1 MRQTRQTNIF
11 LIEDNPGD
19 IKLITSQLKSLLPD
33 CNITTAH
40 DGEEAL
46 HKLVENANATKSFP
60 DLIIMDL
67 NLPKMTGHELLKEI
81 KKEAKLRAIP
91 VVIFSSSAS
100 PKDII
105 TAYENHGNCY
115 IVKPFDYHEF
125 NEAIKQACDFW
136 FNVSKL
142 PNQLVA

>member
-1 MRQTRQTNIF
+1 MSQRVQETNIF

-19 IKLITSQLKSLLPD
+19 IKLITSQLKNLIPT

-40 DGEEAL
+40 DGEQAL
-46 HKLVENANATKSFP
+46 EMLLHSSASRTFP

-67 NLPKMTGHELLKEI
+67 NLPKMTGHEVLVELK
-81 KKEAKLRAIP
+81 KDSRLRAVP

-100 PKDII
+100 AKDIS

-115 IVKPFDYHEF
+115 I
-125 NEAIKQACDFW
+125 
-136 FNVSKL
+136 
-142 PNQLVA
+142 